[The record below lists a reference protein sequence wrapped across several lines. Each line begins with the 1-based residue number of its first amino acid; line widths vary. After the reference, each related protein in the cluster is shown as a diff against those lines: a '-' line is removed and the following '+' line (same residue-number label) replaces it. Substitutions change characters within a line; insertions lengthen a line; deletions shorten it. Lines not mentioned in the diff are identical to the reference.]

1 MASKARKS
9 KFFRVAVEGATTD
22 GRKIERKWLT
32 DIAKNYSQLK
42 YGARIFIEHIR
53 GLNPEWGFRCMGDVT
68 AVKTDTV
75 TIDGQEKLALFAQ
88 IEPTDEMI
96 KLNNA
101 GQKIYSSIEVDPDF
115 AGSGDAYLVGLGITD
130 TPASLGTEIL
140 AFAAQNPEASPF
152 AARKQNPHN
161 VFSVAEPVEI
171 ELEDEPAA
179 EGPSVME
186 RVRGLFKSRDA
197 AAGGR
202 FSDIEQAVEH
212 VAQAAADNA
221 EQVATLT
228 QGFADLS
235 AKLEKSITENQKA
248 VAGLVEKIDHTPAP
262 GSQRPAATG
271 GSGAVVT
278 DC

>member
-96 KLNNA
+96 KLNKA

-140 AFAAQNPEASPF
+140 AFAAQHPDASPF
-152 AARKQNPHN
+152 AARKQKPGN
-161 VFSVAEPVEI
+161 VFSAAEPAEI

-179 EGPSVME
+179 DGPSVME
-186 RVRGLFKSRDA
+186 RVRGLFKSRDV

-221 EQVATLT
+221 EQVSKLT

-235 AKLEKSITENQKA
+235 AKLEKSITEHQKA
-248 VAGLVEKIDHTPAP
+248 VARLVEKIDHTPAP
-262 GSQRPAATG
+262 GAQRPAATG

>member
-96 KLNNA
+96 KLNKA

-161 VFSVAEPVEI
+161 VFSAAEEVEI

-221 EQVATLT
+221 EQVSTLT